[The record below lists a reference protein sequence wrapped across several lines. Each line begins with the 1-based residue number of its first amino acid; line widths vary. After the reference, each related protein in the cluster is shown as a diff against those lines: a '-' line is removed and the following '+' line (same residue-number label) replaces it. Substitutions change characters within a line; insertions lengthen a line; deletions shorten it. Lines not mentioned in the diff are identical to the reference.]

1 MHHTRRKA
9 LLAALVLIP
18 VAYACDEDELT
29 LPSGV
34 EVYTATLT
42 GAAERPN
49 PVSKTLTRDLGGS
62 AGTAQVT
69 VIDNLVSW
77 VVNVVDIDS
86 LTLGHIHRGVA
97 DSAGG
102 VMVNLAP
109 APLNVVNYTG
119 IAAQGSAV
127 VHDSVLTH
135 MRNGAAYINLHTLD
149 NGGGEIRG
157 QLTRVN

>member
-49 PVSKTLTRDLGGS
+49 PVTTTTT
-62 AGTAQVT
+62 GTAQVT

-157 QLTRVN
+157 QLIRVN

>member
-1 MHHTRRKA
+1 MHHTRRKL
-9 LLAALVLIP
+9 LLAALAVT
-18 VAYACDEDELT
+18 VFAACSDDELT
-29 LPSGV
+29 LPAGV

-49 PVSKTLTRDLGGS
+49 PVTTTTT
-62 AGTAQVT
+62 GTASVT

-127 VHDSVLTH
+127 VHDTVLTH

-157 QLTRVN
+157 QLVRVQ

>member
-1 MHHTRRKA
+1 MFTANRKA
-9 LLAALVLIP
+9 LLAASLALI
-18 VAYACDEDELT
+18 ALGYACSEDELT
-29 LPSGV
+29 LPVGV
-34 EVYTATLT
+34 EVYTAVLS

-49 PVSKTLTRDLGGS
+49 PVTTTTT
-62 AGTAQVT
+62 GTATVT

-102 VMVNLAP
+102 VMVGLAP

-127 VHDSVLTH
+127 VHDTVLTH

-157 QLTRVN
+157 QLVRVN

>member
-49 PVSKTLTRDLGGS
+49 PDTTTTT
-62 AGTAQVT
+62 GTAQVT